1 MPEYE
6 EKKPWPKLE
15 LSPTKTEKTMRKICR
30 AALDTY
36 GAAAQTL
43 MCMEEM
49 SELHKELCKNSR
61 GVKNTK
67 NIAEEIADVLIT
79 IKQMAILHGCES
91 EVLHFVAV
99 KVQRL
104 EERIK
109 NERNN

>member
-6 EKKPWPKLE
+6 EQKPWPKLE

-49 SELHKELCKNSR
+49 SELQKGTLQKFTRSKEHREYSGGNSR
-61 GVKNTK
+61 C
-67 NIAEEIADVLIT
+67 ADHDKANGDASRLRERG
-79 IKQMAILHGCES
+79 AAFRGC
-91 EVLHFVAV
+91 
-99 KVQRL
+99 
-104 EERIK
+104 
-109 NERNN
+109 

>member
-6 EKKPWPKLE
+6 EIKPWPNLE
-15 LSPTKTEKTMRKICR
+15 LSPTKTEKNMRKICR

-43 MCMEEM
+43 MCLEEM
-49 SELHKELCKNSR
+49 SELQKELCKNSR
-61 GVKNTK
+61 GVKNTE

-79 IKQMAILHGCES
+79 IKQMAMLHDCES
-91 EVLHFVAV
+91 EVQHFTAV

-109 NERNN
+109 NERNS